1 MSKTKI
7 TDNFGVAPNELLNDS
22 AISLKA
28 KGLYV
33 YMQSK
38 PADWSFSL
46 DKISYQN
53 KDGIDSVRNAIN
65 ELIQSGY
72 LTKKRVG
79 RAGGAMNFV
88 YQLQEPTLENP
99 TLENQTI
106 GKSNVG
112 KSNPLVIKK
121 ISNKELIVK
130 KIVDER
136 FEKFWN
142 LYGKDIQKDKCY
154 SDWKFINTID
164 KDKILKTLPNY
175 IASTPEIQFRKHPLT
190 YLRNKGWL
198 DEIFIPKSQ
207 ESFSEAK
214 SNTRPPTASLTVP
227 DNY

>member
-7 TDNFGVAPNELLNDS
+7 NGNFGVAPNELLNNS
-22 AISLKA
+22 SISLKA

-38 PADWSFSL
+38 PPEWSFSL

-53 KDGIDSVRNAIN
+53 KDGKDSVRNAIN
-65 ELIQSGY
+65 ELIQSGH

-79 RAGGAMNFV
+79 RAGGAVNFT
-88 YQLQEPTLENP
+88 YQLHEPTLENP

-121 ISNKELIVK
+121 ESNKELIEK
-130 KIVDER
+130 RIVDER

-142 LYGKDIQKDKCY
+142 LYGKDIQKEKCY
-154 SDWKFINTID
+154 SEWKFINTID
-164 KDKILKTLPNY
+164 KDKILNTLPNY
-175 IASTPEIQFRKHPLT
+175 IASTPEVQYRRHPIT

-198 DEIFIPKSQ
+198 DEVIIPKSQ
-207 ESFSEAK
+207 NPFSEAK
-214 SNTRPPTASLTVP
+214 DSPRPPTAKLTVP

>member
-7 TDNFGVAPNELLNDS
+7 SGNFGVAPNELLNDS

-38 PADWSFSL
+38 PSEWSFSL
-46 DKISYQN
+46 EKIAYQN

-65 ELIQSGY
+65 ELIQSGH

-79 RAGGAMNFV
+79 RAGGTVNFV

-112 KSNPLVIKK
+112 KSNDIVIKK
-121 ISNKELIVK
+121 ESNKELIEK

-142 LYGKDIQKDKCY
+142 LYDKNIQKDKCY
-154 SDWKFINTID
+154 NDWKFINTID

-175 IASTPEIQFRKHPLT
+175 IASTPDVQFRKHPLT
-190 YLRNKGWL
+190 YLRNKAWL
-198 DEIFIPKSQ
+198 DEIFIPKSPN
-207 ESFSEAK
+207 SFSEAK
-214 SNTRPPTASLTVP
+214 SDTRPPTATLTVP

>member
-1 MSKTKI
+1 MTKTKI
-7 TDNFGVAPNELLNDS
+7 NGNFGVAPNELLNDS
-22 AISLKA
+22 TISLKA

-53 KDGIDSVRNAIN
+53 KDGKDSVRNAIN
-65 ELIQSGY
+65 ELMQSGH

-79 RAGGAMNFV
+79 RAGGTANFV
-88 YQLQEPTLENP
+88 YQLQEPTLGNP

-121 ISNKELIVK
+121 ESNKELIEK
-130 KIVDER
+130 RIVDER

-142 LYGKDIQKDKCY
+142 LYDKNIQKDKCY
-154 SDWKFINTID
+154 NEWKFINTID
-164 KDKILKTLPNY
+164 KDKIIKTLPLY
-175 IASTPEIQFRKHPLT
+175 IESTPEVHFRKHPLT
-190 YLRNKGWL
+190 YLRNKAWL
-198 DEIFIPKSQ
+198 DEIFIPKSPN
-207 ESFSEAK
+207 SFSEAK
-214 SNTRPPTASLTVP
+214 SNTRPPTTTLTVP

>member
-7 TDNFGVAPNELLNDS
+7 NGNFGVAPNELLNDS
-22 AISLKA
+22 SISLKA

-33 YMQSK
+33 FIQSK
-38 PADWSFSL
+38 PEDWVFSL
-46 DKISYQN
+46 DRIAYQN
-53 KDGIDSVRNAIN
+53 KDGKDSVRNAIY
-65 ELIQSGY
+65 ELVEAGY
-72 LTKKRVG
+72 LTKEKVFNG
-79 RAGGAMNFV
+79 NGGSLSI
-88 YQLQEPTLENP
+88 YKIESRPLENP
-99 TLENQTI
+99 TLGNPTV

-112 KSNPLVIKK
+112 KSNDIVIKK
-121 ISNKELIVK
+121 ISNKELIEK
-130 KIVDER
+130 RIVDER
-136 FEKFWN
+136 FEKFWK

-175 IASTPEIQFRKHPLT
+175 IASTPEIQYRRHPLT

>member
-1 MSKTKI
+1 MTKTKI
-7 TDNFGVAPNELLNDS
+7 NGNFGVAPNELLNDS
-22 AISLKA
+22 NISLKA

-53 KDGIDSVRNAIN
+53 KDGKDSVRNAIN
-65 ELIQSGY
+65 ELVDAGY
-72 LTKKRVG
+72 LTRKKMFKDSKG
-79 RAGGAMNFV
+79 IFSH
-88 YQLQEPTLENP
+88 YKISESPLENP
-99 TLENQTI
+99 TLENPMV

-121 ISNKELIVK
+121 ESNKELIEK
-130 KIVDER
+130 RIVDER

-154 SDWKFINTID
+154 NEWKFINTID
-164 KDKILKTLPNY
+164 KDKILKTLPSY
-175 IASTPEIQFRKHPLT
+175 IESTPEVQFRKHPIT
-190 YLRNKGWL
+190 YLRNKAWL
-198 DEIFIPKSQ
+198 DEIFIPKSPN
-207 ESFSEAK
+207 SFSEAK
-214 SNTRPPTASLTVP
+214 SNTRPPTTTLTVP